1 MIVERTYFRSGI
13 KLNSC
18 MLEEIAIVV
27 VFFTG
32 TDASPA
38 ALGLFQ
44 LW

>member
-27 VFFTG
+27 FFTG